1 MSINLINS
9 INGPVV
15 TIKGPTDLTM
25 QEMVYVGSKK
35 LIGEVI
41 SISSERTTIQ
51 VYETTT
57 GLRVGEEIIGTGAP
71 LSATLGPGII
81 SNIFDG
87 IERPLQDIEKTDGAF
102 IGTGSSIPSL
112 DTERKWDV
120 TIKVS
125 VGDELKGG
133 DIYATCPETPLIEHR
148 CMVPPNLSGRV
159 SAVMTNGQYTVN
171 DCVVKLVDQKGVE
184 HELTL
189 CQKWPIRV
197 ERPIRERMSI
207 SRPLITGQRVIDTM
221 FPIAKGGAAAIPGGF
236 GTGKTMTQH
245 QLAKWCDADIII
257 YVGCGE
263 RGNEMTQALTEF
275 SELIDPKTG
284 RPLTDRTV
292 LIANTSNMPV
302 AAREASIYTG
312 ITLAEY
318 YRDMGYHAAMMADS
332 TSRWAEALREI
343 SGRLEEMPADEGY
356 PAYLPSRLAQFYE
369 RAGYAQALCG
379 QEGSVTVIG
388 AVSPQGSDFSEPVT
402 QNTKRFTR
410 CFWALDKA
418 LAYARHY
425 PAINWNTSYSEYLGD
440 LSPWYYD
447 NVGPDFM
454 QCRERIAGL
463 LLQETSLMEI
473 VKLIG
478 SDVLPDDQ
486 KLIIEIARVI
496 RVGFLQQNFFH
507 DQDTYVSLEK
517 QLKMMRV
524 ILHLYEKSQVLVAKQ
539 VPMSRVLRTGL
550 FDKLVKMKYDIPN
563 DHLELFDDYTA
574 EIDQK
579 IGELM
584 RP

>member
-1 MSINLINS
+1 MSSNLINS

-25 QEMVYVGSKK
+25 QEMDYVGSKK

-41 SISSERTTIQ
+41 SISAERTTIQ

-87 IERPLQDIEKTDGAF
+87 IERPLEDIEKTDGAF

-112 DTERKWDV
+112 DPERKWDV

-125 VGDELKGG
+125 VGDELRGG

-171 DCVVKLVDQKGVE
+171 DCVVKLVDKDGVE

-197 ERPIRERMSI
+197 ERPIRRRMPI
-207 SRPLITGQRVIDTM
+207 ERPLITGQRVIDTM
-221 FPIAKGGAAAIPGGF
+221 FPIAKGGTAAIPGGF

-245 QLAKWCDADIII
+245 QLAKWCDADIIV

-263 RGNEMTQALTEF
+263 RGNEMTQVLKEF
-275 SELIDPKTG
+275 SELIDPKSG
-284 RPLTDRTV
+284 QKLTARTV

-318 YRDMGYHAAMMADS
+318 YRDMGYHVAIMADS

-343 SGRLEEMPADEGY
+343 SGRLEEMPAEEGF
-356 PAYLPSRLAQFYE
+356 PAYLPSRISQFYE
-369 RAGYAQALCG
+369 RAGYTVSLNGA
-379 QEGSVTVIG
+379 EGSVTIIG

-402 QNTKRFTR
+402 QNTKRFVR
-410 CFWALDKA
+410 CFWALDKS

-425 PAINWNTSYSEYLGD
+425 PAINWNTSYSEYVDTLNR
-440 LSPWYYD
+440 WYSA
-447 NVGPDFM
+447 NVGREFM
-454 QCRERIAGL
+454 ADRQRIATL
-463 LLQETSLMEI
+463 LHEENDLMEI

-486 KLIIEIARVI
+486 KLVIETAKVI
-496 RVGFLQQNFFH
+496 RVGFLQQNAYH
-507 DQDTYVSLEK
+507 AEDTYVPLEK
-517 QLKMMRV
+517 QLGMMKV
-524 ILHLYEKSQVLVAKQ
+524 ILYLYDQCAAMIKKGHAISAILE
-539 VPMSRVLRTGL
+539 TGI
-550 FDKLVKMKYDIPN
+550 FGEVVKIKYDVPN
-563 DHLELFDDYTA
+563 SKLEMLDDYYTK
-574 EIDQK
+574 IDRALAAV
-579 IGELM
+579 I
-584 RP
+584 

>member
-221 FPIAKGGAAAIPGGF
+221 FP
-236 GTGKTMTQH
+236 
-245 QLAKWCDADIII
+245 L
-257 YVGCGE
+257 
-263 RGNEMTQALTEF
+263 
-275 SELIDPKTG
+275 SLIH
-284 RPLTDRTV
+284 
-292 LIANTSNMPV
+292 I
-302 AAREASIYTG
+302 
-312 ITLAEY
+312 
-318 YRDMGYHAAMMADS
+318 
-332 TSRWAEALREI
+332 
-343 SGRLEEMPADEGY
+343 
-356 PAYLPSRLAQFYE
+356 
-369 RAGYAQALCG
+369 
-379 QEGSVTVIG
+379 
-388 AVSPQGSDFSEPVT
+388 
-402 QNTKRFTR
+402 
-410 CFWALDKA
+410 
-418 LAYARHY
+418 
-425 PAINWNTSYSEYLGD
+425 
-440 LSPWYYD
+440 
-447 NVGPDFM
+447 
-454 QCRERIAGL
+454 
-463 LLQETSLMEI
+463 
-473 VKLIG
+473 
-478 SDVLPDDQ
+478 
-486 KLIIEIARVI
+486 
-496 RVGFLQQNFFH
+496 
-507 DQDTYVSLEK
+507 
-517 QLKMMRV
+517 
-524 ILHLYEKSQVLVAKQ
+524 
-539 VPMSRVLRTGL
+539 
-550 FDKLVKMKYDIPN
+550 
-563 DHLELFDDYTA
+563 
-574 EIDQK
+574 
-579 IGELM
+579 
-584 RP
+584 

>member
-1 MSINLINS
+1 MSSNLINS

-41 SISSERTTIQ
+41 SISAERTTIQ

-87 IERPLQDIEKTDGAF
+87 IERPLEDIEKTDGAF

-112 DTERKWDV
+112 DPERKWDV

-125 VGDELKGG
+125 VGDELRGG

-171 DCVVKLVDQKGVE
+171 DCVVKLVDKDGVE

-197 ERPIRERMSI
+197 ERPIRRRMPI
-207 SRPLITGQRVIDTM
+207 ERPLITGQRVIDTM
-221 FPIAKGGAAAIPGGF
+221 VPITKGGTAAIPGGF

-245 QLAKWCDADIII
+245 QLAKWCDADIIV

-263 RGNEMTQALTEF
+263 RGNEMTQVLKEF
-275 SELIDPKTG
+275 SELIDPKSG
-284 RPLTDRTV
+284 QKLTARTV

-318 YRDMGYHAAMMADS
+318 YRDMGYHVAIMADS

-343 SGRLEEMPADEGY
+343 SGRLEEMPAEEGF
-356 PAYLPSRLAQFYE
+356 PAYLPSRISQFYE
-369 RAGYAQALCG
+369 RAGYTVSLNGA
-379 QEGSVTVIG
+379 EGSVTIIG

-402 QNTKRFTR
+402 QNTKRFVR
-410 CFWALDKA
+410 CFWALDKS

-425 PAINWNTSYSEYLGD
+425 PAINWNTSYSEYVDTLNR
-440 LSPWYYD
+440 WYSA
-447 NVGPDFM
+447 NVGREFM
-454 QCRERIAGL
+454 ADRQRIATL
-463 LLQETSLMEI
+463 LHEENDLMEI

-486 KLIIEIARVI
+486 KLVIETAKVI
-496 RVGFLQQNFFH
+496 RVGFLQQNAYH
-507 DQDTYVSLEK
+507 AEDTYVPLEK
-517 QLKMMRV
+517 QLGMMKV
-524 ILHLYEKSQVLVAKQ
+524 ILYLYDQCAAMIKKGYAISAILE
-539 VPMSRVLRTGL
+539 TGI
-550 FDKLVKMKYDIPN
+550 FGEVVKIKYDVPN
-563 DHLELFDDYTA
+563 SKLEMLDDYYTK
-574 EIDQK
+574 IDQALAAV
-579 IGELM
+579 I
-584 RP
+584 